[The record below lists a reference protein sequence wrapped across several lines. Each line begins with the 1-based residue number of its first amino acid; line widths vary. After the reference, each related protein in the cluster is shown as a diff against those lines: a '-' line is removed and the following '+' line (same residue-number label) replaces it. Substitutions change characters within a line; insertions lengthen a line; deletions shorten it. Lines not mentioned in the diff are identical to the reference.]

1 MHRTAIQLIISIGL
15 AVSIV
20 SCGSSASTTTTTTT
34 ASGGATTSRSGAT
47 ASVPSTSAASSSA
60 PLPAPC
66 TLVTATDVA
75 SFFDNAETASS
86 SPTNQLVGRT
96 TCLYNLKVG
105 VQGRQIGVA
114 TLNDFAK
121 NNPNYGYP
129 PPTSTIPGLGS
140 SAVLATTN
148 NKERRLTVKVG
159 ANAVEITVDFYD
171 KPIDDGFITQLAK
184 TALGRI

>member
-1 MHRTAIQLIISIGL
+1 VVGGHRANVAAG
-15 AVSIV
+15 AAA
-20 SCGSSASTTTTTTT
+20 GRPSADATSGGTTT
-34 ASGGATTSRSGAT
+34 SGSGAT
-47 ASVPSTSAASSSA
+47 ASLPSTTATSGSA

-86 SPTNQLVGRT
+86 SQTSQLVGRT

-105 VQGRQIGVA
+105 VQGRQVGVA

-148 NKERRLTVKVG
+148 NKERRLTVKIG
-159 ANAVEITVDFYD
+159 TNAIEITVDFYD
-171 KPIDDGFITQLAK
+171 KPIDDGFLAQLAK
-184 TALGRI
+184 TAVSRI